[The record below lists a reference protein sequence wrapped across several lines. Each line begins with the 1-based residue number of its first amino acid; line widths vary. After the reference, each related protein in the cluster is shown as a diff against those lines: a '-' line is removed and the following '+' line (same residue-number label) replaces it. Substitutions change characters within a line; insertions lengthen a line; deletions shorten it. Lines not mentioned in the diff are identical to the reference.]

1 MDGTTAPDLD
11 PLDLEVLEIALEST
25 PDTIKSPSDVAEL
38 ESDQELEQA
47 LRGELAE
54 MIRASGVNDA
64 DALLDLFIDG
74 KTERV

>member
-25 PDTIKSPSDVAEL
+25 PDTIKSPSDVTEL